1 MVVWLGVEAIR
12 TYHVDI
18 LRTDQVDSLG
28 GVEAMVQDIV
38 RYLYFT
44 SIDINA
50 IIIRSSLER

>member
-1 MVVWLGVEAIR
+1 MVVWLGRVEAIR

-38 RYLYFT
+38 HYLYFT
-44 SIDINA
+44 E
-50 IIIRSSLER
+50 LT